1 MLFLLLTT
9 ATTTAAPGL
18 ADWTALVER
27 NAASNPHAVFDVNDT
42 EGFQSWLKLSI
53 LTDLNFKIEATTMAE
68 KEVESVLA
76 SVSGASNNKPSVDWR
91 TKGAVTAVKNQG
103 AFGTCWSFAAAGQSL
118 RSTSSNPPSS

>member
-9 ATTTAAPGL
+9 TVTTTAAPGL
-18 ADWTALVER
+18 ADWTALVES
-27 NAASNPHAVFDVNDT
+27 NAAQNPHAVFDVNDT
-42 EGFQSWLKLSI
+42 EGFQSWLKLSA
-53 LTDLNFKIEATTMAE
+53 LVEKEVEGTTMAE

-118 RSTSSNPPSS
+118 RSASSNPPSS

>member
-9 ATTTAAPGL
+9 TVTTTAAPGL
-18 ADWTALVER
+18 AEWTALVER
-27 NAASNPHAVFDVNDT
+27 NAASNPSAVFDVNDT
-42 EGFQSWLKLSI
+42 EGFQSWLKLSA
-53 LTDLNFKIEATTMAE
+53 LVEKEVEGTTMAE

-118 RSTSSNPPSS
+118 RSASSNPPSS